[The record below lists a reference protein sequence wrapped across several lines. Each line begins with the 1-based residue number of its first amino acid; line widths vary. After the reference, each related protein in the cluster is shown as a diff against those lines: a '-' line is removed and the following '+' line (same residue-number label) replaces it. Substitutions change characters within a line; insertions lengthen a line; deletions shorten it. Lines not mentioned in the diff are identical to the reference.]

1 MIDHLKLWGTDID
14 AFLNKTLN
22 ANELWSVQSSGGP
35 KSIIFTIELLIEMSS
50 GGSRVLVV
58 RNRAV
63 EPLEL
68 WTSETN
74 AFLNRILN
82 GNELWGPPD
91 LWRFEIDAFLNGL
104 RNRNVPL
111 SL

>member
-1 MIDHLKLWGTDID
+1 
-14 AFLNKTLN
+14 
-22 ANELWSVQSSGGP
+22 
-35 KSIIFTIELLIEMSS
+35 MSS
-50 GGSRVLVV
+50 GASRALDV

-68 WTSETN
+68 WTSEIN

-91 LWRFEIDAFLNGL
+91 LWRFEIDAFLDETL
-104 RNRNVPL
+104 NRNELWGPQTSGGSKLVL
-111 SL
+111 FLMDFVIEMCH

>member
-1 MIDHLKLWGTDID
+1 MQFLMEMNCGAPRILD
-14 AFLNKTLN
+14 A
-22 ANELWSVQSSGGP
+22 
-35 KSIIFTIELLIEMSS
+35 
-50 GGSRVLVV
+50 

-74 AFLNRILN
+74 AFLNGILN